1 MNQYAA
7 SEYAASLNS
16 DAKDDVKLH
25 FFDMQLETA
34 YCCIF
39 FCNSSLGERS
49 KARKLKDDDEG
60 ARFGFRG
67 FEYSRSVSCSVVGIS
82 FLFSFIIENFV
93 LHFIYFKR
101 NCICQLYDFFIN

>member
-49 KARKLKDDDEG
+49 KAQKLSDDYEG
-60 ARFGFRG
+60 ARLSFRG
-67 FEYSRSVSCSVVGIS
+67 FEYSRSCFSCGNC
-82 FLFSFIIENFV
+82 FSF
-93 LHFIYFKR
+93 
-101 NCICQLYDFFIN
+101 FFYY